1 MIAELLQLLVF
12 GVVLGA
18 ILALGAI
25 GVSLIFGILRFA
37 HFAHGDMMTL
47 GAYFAL
53 FFVAELGLP
62 LALALPLAMLGGG
75 VVAVAID
82 QAVYKRLRRTAP
94 VILLISSFGTALVLR
109 AVVQLIWGP
118 KNQTYTDGI
127 SLPHVIGDVRIQ
139 PDHLIIV
146 GGAIVLIVGFHY
158 FLKLSPMGKA
168 MRAVS
173 DNVDLARISGIEAER
188 VIIWT
193 WLIGGGLAAAAGVFL
208 ALDTRLNPQL
218 GWNLLLPVFAATIV
232 GGIGRP
238 YGAIAG
244 GLIIGFSAEL
254 STLFIAPVY
263 KPAIA
268 FAIMVA
274 VLIFRPRGVFRGQN

>member
-12 GVVLGA
+12 GVVLGS

-53 FFVAELGLP
+53 FFVANMG
-62 LALALPLAMLGGG
+62 LALYLAIPLAMLGAGL
-75 VVAVAID
+75 VAILLD
-82 QAVYKRLRRTAP
+82 QLVYKRLRRTAP
-94 VILLISSFGTALVLR
+94 VILLISSFGMALVLR
-109 AVVQLIWGP
+109 AVVQLVWGP
-118 KNQTYTDGI
+118 KNMTYEDGI
-127 SLPHVIGDVRIQ
+127 SLPYVVGDVRIQ

-146 GGAIVLIVGFHY
+146 GGAIILVVGFHL

-168 MRAVS
+168 MRALA
-173 DNVDLARISGIEAER
+173 DNMDLARISGIETEK
-188 VIIWT
+188 VVMWT
-193 WLIGGGLAAAAGVFL
+193 WLIGGGLAAAAGIFL
-208 ALDTRLNPQL
+208 VLDTRLNPQL

-244 GLIIGFSAEL
+244 GLIIGLSAEF
-254 STLFIAPVY
+254 STLFIEPVY
-263 KPAIA
+263 KPAVA
-268 FAIMVA
+268 FAIMVL
-274 VLIFRPRGVFRGQN
+274 VLIFRPQGVFRGQS